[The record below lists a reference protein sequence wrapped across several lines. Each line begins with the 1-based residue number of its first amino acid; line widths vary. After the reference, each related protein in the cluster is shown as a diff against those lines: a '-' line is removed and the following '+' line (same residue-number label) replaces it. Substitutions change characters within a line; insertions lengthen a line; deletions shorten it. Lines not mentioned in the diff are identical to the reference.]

1 MRRIKMHN
9 CKSSRSSFVE
19 LACDELPAAKSR
31 QLLRELN
38 DCAACRE
45 EYEVVRS
52 TVHVSGQALRLGLP
66 AEPSWPAYREQLRSR
81 LVSANENSA
90 AHFSA
95 AAGAPTAFTSRI
107 WGTLTSLASSS
118 VHVPVPAAL
127 ALMLL
132 LGAGFIVLRSRGQ
145 ANTAAPTPS
154 VTVET
159 RTIQVP
165 VIQEKLV
172 TRVVY
177 VDRTRKRG
185 VGYSERAAASTAAN
199 SMARAL
205 PNVSS
210 QTPLSLDDFKPTD
223 QVKLTITRGSYKDEE

>member
-1 MRRIKMHN
+1 MHN
-9 CKSSRSSFVE
+9 CKLSRSSFVD

-31 QLLRELN
+31 QMLGELN

-66 AEPSWPAYREQLRSR
+66 AEPSWPAYNERLRSR
-81 LVSANENSA
+81 LVSSGENSA

-95 AAGAPTAFTSRI
+95 AAPMALTSRI

-118 VHVPVPAAL
+118 VRVPVPAAL

-132 LGAGFIVLRSRGQ
+132 LGAGFVVLRSRGQ
-145 ANTAAPTPS
+145 ANAAPPTPS

-159 RTIQVP
+159 KTVQLP

-185 VGYSERAAASTAAN
+185 VGQAERTAASTADN
-199 SMARAL
+199 SVARAL
-205 PNVSS
+205 PNVSG
-210 QTPLSLDDFKPTD
+210 QTPLSLVDFKPTD
-223 QVKLTITRGSYKDEE
+223 RVKLTITRASYKDEK

>member
-1 MRRIKMHN
+1 MHN
-9 CKSSRSSFVE
+9 CKSSRISFVE

-38 DCAACRE
+38 DCAACRD

-66 AEPSWPAYREQLRSR
+66 AEPSWPAYRERLRSR
-81 LVSANENSA
+81 LVSSTQNSA
-90 AHFSA
+90 EHFSTA
-95 AAGAPTAFTSRI
+95 SGARKIFTSRI

-118 VHVPVPAAL
+118 LQVPVPAAL

-132 LGAGFIVLRSRGQ
+132 FGAGFIVLRSRGR
-145 ANTAAPTPS
+145 ANTAAPTPA

-185 VGYSERAAASTAAN
+185 VGQSERTAASGAAN
-199 SMARAL
+199 SVARAL
-205 PNVSS
+205 PTVSS
-210 QTPLSLDDFKPTD
+210 QTLLSLVDFKPTD

>member
-1 MRRIKMHN
+1 MHN
-9 CKSSRSSFVE
+9 CKLSRSSFVD

-31 QLLRELN
+31 QMLGELN

-66 AEPSWPAYREQLRSR
+66 AEPSWPAYNERLRSR
-81 LVSANENSA
+81 LVSSSENSA

-95 AAGAPTAFTSRI
+95 AAERPLALTSRI

-118 VHVPVPAAL
+118 VRVPVPAAL
-127 ALMLL
+127 ALVLL
-132 LGAGFIVLRSRGQ
+132 LGAGFVVVRSRGQ
-145 ANTAAPTPS
+145 ANAAAATPS

-159 RTIQVP
+159 RTVQVP

-177 VDRTRKRG
+177 IDRTRKRG
-185 VGYSERAAASTAAN
+185 VGQSERTAASTAAN
-199 SMARAL
+199 SVARAL
-205 PNVSS
+205 TNVSG
-210 QTPLSLDDFKPTD
+210 QTPLSLVDFKPTD
-223 QVKLTITRGSYKDEE
+223 QVKLTITRAGYKDEK